1 MKRPTQ
7 DEILCPASF
16 TVLGYI
22 RWIEFCASLA
32 CYTGRIATTSDPD
45 RPNEM
50 RRFLGHNNFGERV
63 ESHSMTNMRRLLE
76 LKQSVWLDYL
86 SRGMTRSGELQS
98 LITDG
103 LRGMTSN
110 PTIFEQAI
118 GHTSDYDQDMT
129 ALADSARTDRDI
141 FEALA
146 IEDVREA
153 ADLFRAVFD
162 STDGGD
168 GFVSLEVSP
177 RLAHDTDGSV
187 AEARRLWK
195 ALDRPNVMIKIP
207 GTREGWPAIERC
219 LSEGININI
228 TLLFSV
234 EHYRAV
240 AEAYLLAL
248 ETRVQRGQPI
258 DRIAS
263 VASLFVSRV
272 DTEVDERIRR
282 LGGSLTALRGK
293 IAIASA
299 HLAYANFLEM
309 SRSDRWRALQAKGA
323 KPQRLLWASTGTKNP
338 EYSDVL
344 YVDSLIGPDTITT
357 VPPATLRLFEDHG
370 RVSRTLGEDDAS
382 AARRVM
388 EALGKGGID
397 FADVNHTLEE
407 AGIEKFIKSFDTVLG
422 GIARKRRALLP

>member
-1 MKRPTQ
+1 
-7 DEILCPASF
+7 
-16 TVLGYI
+16 
-22 RWIEFCASLA
+22 
-32 CYTGRIATTSDPD
+32 
-45 RPNEM
+45 M

-86 SRGMTRSGELQS
+86 SREMTRSGELKS

-118 GHTSDYDQDMT
+118 GHTSDYDEDMD

-293 IAIASA
+293 VAIASA

-388 EALGKGGID
+388 EALGRGGID

-407 AGIEKFIKSFDTVLG
+407 AGIEKFIKSFDTLLS
-422 GIARKRRALLP
+422 GIARKRRALLQ

>member
-1 MKRPTQ
+1 
-7 DEILCPASF
+7 
-16 TVLGYI
+16 
-22 RWIEFCASLA
+22 
-32 CYTGRIATTSDPD
+32 
-45 RPNEM
+45 
-50 RRFLGHNNFGERV
+50 
-63 ESHSMTNMRRLLE
+63 MTNMRRLLE

-86 SRGMTRSGELQS
+86 SRGMTRSGELRS

-282 LGGSLTALRGK
+282 LGGSLTTLRGK
-293 IAIASA
+293 VAIASA

-388 EALGKGGID
+388 EALGRGGID

-407 AGIEKFIKSFDTVLG
+407 AGIEKFIKSFDTLLS
-422 GIARKRRALLP
+422 GIARKRRALLQ

>member
-1 MKRPTQ
+1 
-7 DEILCPASF
+7 
-16 TVLGYI
+16 
-22 RWIEFCASLA
+22 
-32 CYTGRIATTSDPD
+32 
-45 RPNEM
+45 M

-86 SRGMTRSGELQS
+86 SRGMTRSGELRS

-162 STDGGD
+162 SRDGGD

-293 IAIASA
+293 VAIASA

-388 EALGKGGID
+388 EALGRGGID

-407 AGIEKFIKSFDTVLG
+407 AGIEKFIKSFDTLLS
-422 GIARKRRALLP
+422 GIARKRRALLQ

>member
-1 MKRPTQ
+1 
-7 DEILCPASF
+7 
-16 TVLGYI
+16 
-22 RWIEFCASLA
+22 
-32 CYTGRIATTSDPD
+32 
-45 RPNEM
+45 M

-118 GHTSDYDQDMT
+118 GHTSEYDQDMT

-177 RLAHDTDGSV
+177 RLAHDTDGSE

-293 IAIASA
+293 VAIASA

-388 EALGKGGID
+388 EALGRGGID

-407 AGIEKFIKSFDTVLG
+407 AGIEKFIKSFDTLLS
-422 GIARKRRALLP
+422 GIARKRRALLQ

>member
-1 MKRPTQ
+1 
-7 DEILCPASF
+7 
-16 TVLGYI
+16 
-22 RWIEFCASLA
+22 
-32 CYTGRIATTSDPD
+32 
-45 RPNEM
+45 
-50 RRFLGHNNFGERV
+50 
-63 ESHSMTNMRRLLE
+63 LLE

-118 GHTSDYDQDMT
+118 GHTSDYDQDIT
-129 ALADSARTDRDI
+129 ALADSERTDRDI

-228 TLLFSV
+228 TLLFSA

-240 AEAYLLAL
+240 AAAYLLAL
-248 ETRVQRGQPI
+248 ETRVERGQPI

-293 IAIASA
+293 VAIESA

-357 VPPATLRLFEDHG
+357 VPPARLRLFEDHG

-388 EALGKGGID
+388 EALGRGGID

-407 AGIEKFIKSFDTVLG
+407 SGIEKFIKSFDTLLT
-422 GIARKRRALLP
+422 GIGRKRRALLQ